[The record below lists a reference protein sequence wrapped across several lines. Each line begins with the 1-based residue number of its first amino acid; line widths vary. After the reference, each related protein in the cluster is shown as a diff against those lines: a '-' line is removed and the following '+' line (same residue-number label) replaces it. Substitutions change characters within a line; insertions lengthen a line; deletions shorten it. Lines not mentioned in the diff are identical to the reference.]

1 MPPSREPEEEH
12 LQLHPSSERPT
23 VIDLA
28 LHADD
33 RGWLFEGAHDFELPK
48 DLRFPAVGV
57 RMGCMEIGIQPPR
70 FGQVYLVHSRTR
82 GTVRAFHR
90 HQVLWDLFQP
100 AAGAAKFVVW
110 RGQIYERE
118 ALVCDPEVPAGQRT
132 ILRDGRMLEVFD
144 QVEVVL
150 TIEAPKLLIVPPG
163 WYHGW
168 VALTDGATIASVG
181 SELYDREHPDEERI
195 PYDVLGEDI
204 WKIRNK

>member
-1 MPPSREPEEEH
+1 MAALGPGGRGDRDPVDEYLRRDARYRARAVARQTKGEAEV
-12 LQLHPSSERPT
+12 SELRARPAVASDRPT
-23 VIDLA
+23 VIDLT

-33 RGWLFEGAHDFELPK
+33 RGWLFEGTHRYELPI
-48 DLRFPAVGV
+48 DTDVLHLGNAAGRVDSY
-57 RMGCMEIGIQPPR
+57 R
-70 FGQVYLVHSRTR
+70 FGQLYLVHSRVR

-90 HQVLWDLFQP
+90 HRVLWDLFQP

-163 WYHGW
+163 W
-168 VALTDGATIASVG
+168 
-181 SELYDREHPDEERI
+181 
-195 PYDVLGEDI
+195 
-204 WKIRNK
+204 